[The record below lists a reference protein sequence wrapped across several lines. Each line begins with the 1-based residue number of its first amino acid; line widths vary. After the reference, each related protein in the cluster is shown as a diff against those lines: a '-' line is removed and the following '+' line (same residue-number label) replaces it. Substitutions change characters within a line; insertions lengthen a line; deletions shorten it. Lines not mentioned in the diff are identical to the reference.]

1 MPAPSRSLQRGLAL
15 LLGLLLSLASSFLP
29 TTLPATRARS
39 LSSAAPLPVAS
50 APVATP
56 PETPGLGL
64 AQGSAGFGPI
74 TKLDQRAR
82 AAYAAG
88 NGVAASSL
96 WRQATQ
102 AARGGGD
109 TLLQARLLSNLALAL
124 LLQGQPEEAQR
135 SLQAG
140 FALLDTP
147 ARPDDSLHQRTRAQL
162 LHTRARI
169 EFERGQLLPALT
181 TWRQV
186 APLFRQLGASEAE
199 LASLINQA
207 EALHSLG
214 NLSEARTLLK
224 SLLQRPELSSQPR
237 LKAAALASLAVILQR
252 QGNVE
257 EAEAL
262 APQLRSLAAERDID
276 PLARQQAIMS
286 LAKIWP
292 SNQNTNAHNQAFQ
305 QVAATPEIDSLQTKA
320 TRLAVLVDT
329 SEYTAASQLWPKLV
343 EEVKKLPSNAAA
355 IDLRLNLASS
365 LRLLRQKGPAD
376 LTPSETVL
384 QQLLQRSQADAN
396 RLGDGR
402 AVSQAT
408 GELGALALVAGRLED
423 AETLSQEALRQSM
436 ALRMPELSSRWLWQ
450 LGRIFQQQHN
460 RTGALAAYQQAL
472 NELSTLRL
480 DLASSSPADPSS
492 FSKSLEPIS
501 REFIDLLTDPT
512 STSNKDQDP
521 DLDRARVVMEELQVA
536 ELNDF
541 FRLPC
546 FKASSIARRNEPHV
560 AIVYPMV
567 LPNRLE
573 VIVQV
578 PGAKEGT
585 LLHHSKPIDEGSLKR
600 TVNILQEQLQRRP
613 LSSDLTSLLLP
624 HAQQL
629 YQWLLGDF
637 EEDFQAR
644 GISQLVFVP
653 DVALRNLPMSVLHDG
668 KGYLG
673 DRYAIAVA
681 PGMLLTPSTRRPGSQ
696 PRVLGAGV
704 SKRIEKLNGLPQGS
718 LGDLD
723 AVERE
728 LEELRNRTGATV
740 LLNEAFTKQ
749 ALQKALQS
757 RDYSVVHLATHGQFS
772 SNPNENFLITGIGES
787 ISVNQLA
794 DLLQPTQRRTG
805 NSLDLLILSACEGAF
820 RDNSDNS
827 DNSDNLGLAAVAAR
841 SGASSTIASL
851 WSVDDQPTALL
862 MEAFYRHWL
871 RDKTNGRPISKA
883 QALSLAQADL
893 RKDSTTSHPYYWAA
907 FTLLGDWS

>member
-15 LLGLLLSLASSFLP
+15 LLGLLLSLASSFFP
-29 TTLPATRARS
+29 TTLPAARARS
-39 LSSAAPLPVAS
+39 LSSGAPLPEAS

-56 PETPGLGL
+56 PETLGLAL

-74 TKLDQRAR
+74 TKLDQSAR
-82 AAYAAG
+82 AAYAVG
-88 NGVAASSL
+88 NGAAAASL
-96 WRQATQ
+96 WRQATE
-102 AARGGGD
+102 AARSGGD
-109 TLLQARLLSNLALAL
+109 TLLQARLLSNLALAQQ
-124 LLQGQPEEAQR
+124 LQGQPEEAQS
-135 SLQAG
+135 SLEAA
-140 FALLDTP
+140 FSLLDAP
-147 ARPDDSLHQRTRAQL
+147 ARPNDSLHQRTRAQL
-162 LHTRARI
+162 LHARARL
-169 EFERGQLLPALT
+169 EFDRGQILPALT

-252 QGNVE
+252 QGDVE
-257 EAEAL
+257 DAEAL
-262 APQLRSLAAERDID
+262 ASQLRDLAAERDND
-276 PLARQQAIMS
+276 PLARQQALMS
-286 LAKIWP
+286 LAKILP
-292 SNQNTNAHNQAFQ
+292 SHQNTKANIQPFQ
-305 QVAATPEIDSLQTKA
+305 QVAPTPEIGSLQTKA
-320 TRLAVLVDT
+320 SRLAMLVDT
-329 SEYTAASQLWPKLV
+329 SQYTAASQLWPKLV
-343 EEVKKLPSNAAA
+343 EEVKKLPSNGAA

-365 LRLLRQKGPAD
+365 LRLLRQNGPAD

-402 AVSQAT
+402 AGSQAT
-408 GELGALALVAGRLED
+408 GELGALALVSGRLRD

-436 ALRMPELSSRWLWQ
+436 ALKMPELSSRWLWQ

-460 RTGALAAYQQAL
+460 RTAALAAYQQAL

-512 STSNKDQDP
+512 STSNKDKDLHL

-546 FKASSIARRNEPHV
+546 FKASSIARRNEPNV
-560 AIVYPMV
+560 AVVYPML

-585 LLHHSKPIDEGSLKR
+585 LLQHSQPIDEGSLKR
-600 TVNILQEQLQRRP
+600 TVNILQDQLQRRP
-613 LSSDLTSLLLP
+613 LSSDSTSLLLP

-629 YQWLLGDF
+629 YQWLLADF
-637 EEDFQAR
+637 QEDFQTR

-653 DVALRNLPMSVLHDG
+653 DVALRNLPMAVLHDG
-668 KGYLG
+668 KSYLG
-673 DRYAIAVA
+673 DRFAIAVA
-681 PGMLLTPSTRRPGSQ
+681 PGMVLTPSTRRPGSQ

-704 SKRIEKLNGLPQGS
+704 SKRIEKVDGPPQGS
-718 LGDLD
+718 LGVLE
-723 AVERE
+723 AVDRE
-728 LEELRNRTGATV
+728 LEELRNSTGATV

-772 SNPNENFLITGIGES
+772 SNPNENFLITGMGEP

-820 RDNSDNS
+820 RDNSDN
-827 DNSDNLGLAAVAAR
+827 LGLAAVAAR

-851 WSVDDQPTALL
+851 WSVDDQATALL

-871 RDKTNGRPISKA
+871 QDKTNGRPISKA

-893 RKDSTTSHPYYWAA
+893 RKDSKTSHPYYWAA